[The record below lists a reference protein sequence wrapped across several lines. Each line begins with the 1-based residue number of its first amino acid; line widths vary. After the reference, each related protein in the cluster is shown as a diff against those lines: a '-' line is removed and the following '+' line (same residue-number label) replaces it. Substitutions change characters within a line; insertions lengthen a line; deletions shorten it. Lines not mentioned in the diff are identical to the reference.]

1 MTLSSI
7 NIPSDLADLY
17 PAHLAHL
24 HQYYADAA
32 MLAGCR
38 GILIAAGDVHGC
50 FLDDH
55 HYPFV
60 VNPHFK
66 AWLPMTDTPDSFV
79 LFRTGETPRLLF
91 NQPED
96 YWHMKPA
103 DPTGFWVEHW
113 EIIPIPSVDDAR
125 QYLGTPAD
133 LLFIGEATQLAAEWG
148 IVQINTAAALDLLHY
163 ERGYKTPYEIACIW
177 QANQIAVRGHHAAEG
192 AFRLGHSEFEIAHTY
207 LGAIAHREQ
216 QAPYNA
222 IVALNEHCAVLH
234 YQFYQHQRFAE
245 TDRHALLI
253 DGGASFHGYAA
264 DITRTYAY
272 QPGLFGDLI
281 TQMDEQHLGVISD
294 IKPGVNYATLH
305 EQMHRRVGEVLQ
317 SSGIVNMPVDD
328 MLATNLTF
336 NFLPHGLGHFL
347 GLQTH
352 DVGGFQQSRQG
363 ETKAAPD
370 KYPALRLTRD
380 IENQQVFTI
389 EPGLYFIP
397 MLLKG
402 LKQGPHKAA
411 INWDLIEQ
419 LLPCGG
425 IRIED
430 NIAMIDGAPVNLT
443 RLAQQ
448 ALHGQYQ
455 DR

>member
-1 MTLSSI
+1 MMLSTPD
-7 NIPSDLADLY
+7 IPTDLAELY
-17 PAHLAHL
+17 PAHLARL
-24 HQYYADAA
+24 QQYYADAA
-32 MLAGCR
+32 MLAGCD
-38 GILIAAGDVHGC
+38 GVLIAAGSLHTC

-55 HYPFV
+55 QYPFV

-66 AWLPMTDTPDSFV
+66 AWLPITQTPDSFI
-79 LFRTGETPRLLF
+79 LFRVGKPPRLLF

-96 YWHMKPA
+96 YWHMTPA

-113 EIIPIPSVDDAR
+113 EISSIASVGDAK
-125 QYLGTPAD
+125 QFLGATD
-133 LLFIGEATQLAAEWG
+133 NLLFIGEQTQLAADWG
-148 IVQINTAAALDLLHY
+148 IQQVNTPAALDSLHF
-163 ERGYKTPYEIACIW
+163 ERAYKTPYEIACIW
-177 QANQIAVRGHHAAEG
+177 QANRIAVRGHHAAEG
-192 AFRLGHSEFEIAHTY
+192 AFRQGLSEFEIAHTY
-207 LGAIAHREQ
+207 LGAVALREQ
-216 QAPYNA
+216 QAPYSA

-245 TDRHALLI
+245 QDRHAMLI
-253 DGGASFHGYAA
+253 DGGASFNGYAA

-272 QPGLFGDLI
+272 RPGPFQDLI
-281 TQMDEQHLGVISD
+281 KQMDEQHLGIISD
-294 IKPGVNYATLH
+294 IKPGVNYAILH
-305 EQMHRRVGEVLQ
+305 EQMHRRLAQVLQ
-317 SSGIVNMPVDD
+317 STGIVNMSVDD
-328 MLATNLTF
+328 MLETNVTF

-380 IENQQVFTI
+380 IENQQTFTI

-397 MLLKG
+397 MLLNQ
-402 LKQGPHKAA
+402 LKQGPNKNS
-411 INWDLIEQ
+411 INWTLIDQ

-430 NIAMIDGAPVNLT
+430 NIAMIDGVTVNLT

-448 ALHGQYQ
+448 ALGEQ
-455 DR
+455 D

>member
-1 MTLSSI
+1 MTLST
-7 NIPSDLADLY
+7 NDIPSDLGDLY
-17 PAHLAHL
+17 PAHLARL
-24 HQYYADAA
+24 QQYYADAA

-38 GILIAAGDVHGC
+38 GILISAGNLHGC

-66 AWLPMTDTPDSFV
+66 AWLPITDTPDSFIV
-79 LFRTGETPRLLF
+79 FRAGETPRLLF
-91 NQPED
+91 NQPAD

-103 DPTGFWVEHW
+103 DPAGFWVEHW
-113 EIIPIPSVDDAR
+113 EIISIPSVNDAK
-125 QYLGTPAD
+125 QYLGDTAD
-133 LLFIGEATQLAAEWG
+133 LLFIGEQVSLALAWG
-148 IVQINTAAALDLLHY
+148 VSQINTAAALDMLHY
-163 ERGYKTPYEIACIW
+163 ERAYKSPYEIACVW
-177 QANQIAVRGHHAAEG
+177 QANQIAVQGHRAAEG
-192 AFRLGHSEFEIAHTY
+192 AFRLGQSEFEIAHTY
-207 LGAIAHREQ
+207 LGTIAHREQ

-245 TDRHALLI
+245 NDRHAMLI

-272 QPGLFGDLI
+272 RPGPFQELI
-281 TQMDEQHLGVISD
+281 KQMDEQHLGIISD
-294 IKPGVNYATLH
+294 IKPGVNYADLH
-305 EQMHRRVGEVLQ
+305 EQMHRRLGEVLR
-317 SSGIVNMPVDD
+317 SSGIANMSVDD
-328 MLATNLTF
+328 MLETNLTF
-336 NFLPHGLGHFL
+336 SFLPHGLGHFL

-370 KYPALRLTRD
+370 KYPALRLTRN
-380 IENQQVFTI
+380 IEDQQIFTI

-397 MLLKG
+397 MLLNQ
-402 LKQGPHKAA
+402 LKQGPHKTA
-411 INWDLIEQ
+411 INWDLIDQ
-419 LLPCGG
+419 LIPCGG

-430 NIAMIDGAPVNLT
+430 NIAIIDGATINLT
-443 RLAQQ
+443 RRAQQ
-448 ALHGQYQ
+448 ALSEQA
-455 DR
+455 